1 MIEKERA
8 KKYLPVII
16 TAVSIFMFIVILSFN
31 MTYNS
36 DEYNYSNITWTNDRI
51 SSIGDIFKSQKILYL
66 NWTGR
71 VIIHFI
77 IQLLIYMGSWA
88 YPIFNGVVFVLF
100 IYCIIKLADMKINAF
115 SLICAALLVWLFQPI
130 FGETVMWLSGSVNYL
145 WATTVLLFTIY
156 FYKNIH
162 RVNSYLFI
170 AIIAVLSG
178 FIHENVIFVVM
189 SFIFYNLI
197 LDRENLKK
205 KIVYI
210 VGFLIG
216 SAFLL
221 LAPGNLCR
229 TAAESTMNIKK
240 LMVVSVL
247 FIVFTLVFFTINS
260 NKLRNN
266 IDNLI
271 IKYNK
276 IISIITYIIIPIFT
290 LVIFFIDWRFLNL
303 KIILEETYFYIF
315 IVWGF
320 MLFNALTKS
329 VPYEKIL
336 EAINLLIIALVAL
349 LPMIMM
355 GSIIR
360 RSFFASW
367 TLIIISTLIL
377 FRDSF
382 TDIKIKYISLIALA
396 IVSPTIIIALK
407 FYSVDLRNWK
417 SNLEI
422 SIDRFNELNS
432 DTAVVEVQPTPYRI
446 IYRKYSNTPTPILA
460 NANAISNYYV
470 ASYYGFDNVVG
481 IKPDSIVV
489 RVKIENGD
497 KNNIIL
503 KTSDKVYE
511 NISIGLGTIEPTRE
525 VNETKEAYFEI
536 PKGLSSVIIENIGND
551 SIVIDDI
558 SYYTLNNIKS
568 YNRQSL
574 NKIIS
579 VKNGNINS
587 KEAKQLEIIE

>member
-1 MIEKERA
+1 MNKKEWA
-8 KKYLPVII
+8 KKYLPIVI
-16 TAVSIFMFIVILSFN
+16 TVVSIFTFIVILSFN

-77 IQLLIYMGSWA
+77 IQLLIYMGAWA
-88 YPIFNGVVFVLF
+88 YPIFNAIVFVLF
-100 IYCIIKLADMKINAF
+100 IYCIMKLADMKINAA
-115 SLICAALLVWLFQPI
+115 SLICAALLVWLFQPV

-145 WATTVLLFTIY
+145 WATTMLLFTIY
-156 FYKNIH
+156 FYKNIY
-162 RVNSYLFI
+162 RINSYLFI
-170 AIIAVLSG
+170 AIIAFLSG
-178 FIHENVIFVVM
+178 FIHENIIFVVM

-197 LDRENLKK
+197 LNRENLKK

-210 VGFLIG
+210 VGFIIG

-221 LAPGNLCR
+221 LSPGNLSR

-240 LMVVSVL
+240 FMVVSVL
-247 FIVFTLVFFTINS
+247 FIVFTSVFFVLNS
-260 NKLRNN
+260 NKLKNN
-266 IDNLI
+266 IDNFI

-276 IISIITYIIIPIFT
+276 IVSIITYIIIPIFT
-290 LVIFFIDWRFLNL
+290 LVIFFIDWRVLNL
-303 KIILEETYFYIF
+303 KIILEETYFYLF

-320 MLFNALTKS
+320 MFFNALTKS

-336 EAINLLIIALVAL
+336 EAINLLIISLVAL

-355 GSIIR
+355 GSIVR

-382 TDIKIKYISLIALA
+382 KEMKIKYISLISLI

-407 FYSVDLRNWK
+407 FYSVDLGNWK
-417 SNLEI
+417 SNLEA
-422 SIDRFNELNS
+422 SIDRFRKLNS

-446 IYRKYSNTPTPILA
+446 IYRKYCNTPTPILA
-460 NANAISNYYV
+460 NENAISNYYM
-470 ASYYGFDNVVG
+470 ASYYGFNNVVG
-481 IKPDSIVV
+481 IKADSIVI
-489 RVKIENGD
+489 RLKIENGD

-525 VNETKEAYFEI
+525 VNETKEVYFEI
-536 PKGLSSVIIENIGND
+536 PSGLSSVTVENIGD
-551 SIVIDDI
+551 ESIAIDDI
-558 SYYTLNNIKS
+558 SYYTLNNIRN

-579 VKNGNINS
+579 VGDGNINS
-587 KEAKQLEIIE
+587 GETKELKIKK